1 METES
6 DPAWEAATW
15 EGSRRAQIR
24 AALALSLRERFQ
36 ALDDLMELSDRLA
49 KMPRKTQSH
58 EPGSR

>member
-1 METES
+1 MKTES

-24 AALALSLRERFQ
+24 AALAMSLRERLQ
-36 ALDDLMELSDRLA
+36 ALDGLIELSRRLA
-49 KMPRKTQSH
+49 QMPRKTLRR